1 VERQSGMAAPSQLAG
16 VSNFDDIFPAL
27 FEQSA
32 GDGSHTSLRTVHRIH
47 ILWKRRLGSC
57 DTASQELDEELV
69 TTPSVSAL
77 SAAVLVQD

>member
-1 VERQSGMAAPSQLAG
+1 MAARLLSLLAFPTLTTSFRHRLSNLQVIAVIPLSRQSTGSTYYGSG
-16 VSNFDDIFPAL
+16 V
-27 FEQSA
+27 
-32 GDGSHTSLRTVHRIH
+32 
-47 ILWKRRLGSC
+47 WGSC